1 MMTRVP
7 SLNVRTAALLLAL
20 STAPLLQGCFP
31 LVAAG
36 AGTAALVAAD
46 RRQPEIVLGDQRIE
60 ATASTRMGNEISAAH
75 VNVTSF
81 NYVVLLTGEAPSEQL
96 KAEAERIAAA
106 IPQVKSV
113 VNEIQV
119 AAPSAFAARSND
131 TYLTGKVKA
140 GFLSAD
146 KFAANDVKVVTEAG
160 VVYLMGLVTR
170 KEADDATEAARST
183 GGVRKVVRVFE
194 YIAAAPTRTSSA
206 PASGRTG
213 E

>member
-1 MMTRVP
+1 MIPVSSR
-7 SLNVRTAALLLAL
+7 AALTLILAL
-20 STAPLLQGCFP
+20 SAAPLLQGCVP

-36 AGTAALVAAD
+36 AGAAAMVAVD

-60 ATASTRMGNEISAAH
+60 TTATSRIDDRLRDQGH

-81 NYVVLLTGEAPSEQL
+81 NHVVLLTGETTSEAL

-106 IPQVKSV
+106 VPQVKSV

-119 AAPSAFAARSND
+119 AGSSSFTSRSND
-131 TYLTGKVKA
+131 TFITGKVKA
-140 GFLSAD
+140 GFVSMD
-146 KFAANDVKVVTEAG
+146 KFSPNDVKVVTEAG

-170 KEADDATEAARST
+170 KEADDATEAARSV

-194 YIAAAPTRTSSA
+194 YVVAAPARQ
-206 PASGRTG
+206 
-213 E
+213 

>member
-1 MMTRVP
+1 MLRITP
-7 SLNVRTAALLLAL
+7 SKARAAALLLAL
-20 STAPLLQGCFP
+20 CAAPLLQGCFP
-31 LVAAG
+31 LIAAG
-36 AGTAALVAAD
+36 AGTAAMVAAD

-60 ATASTRMGNEISAAH
+60 STAGQRIGDLIKDQGH
-75 VNVTSF
+75 VNITSF
-81 NYVVLLTGEAPSEQL
+81 NYVVLLTGETPTEQM

-113 VNEIQV
+113 VNEIQI

-140 GFLSAD
+140 GFLSVD
-146 KFAANDVKVVTEAG
+146 RFSPNDVKVVTEAG

-183 GGVRKVVRVFE
+183 GGVRKVIRVFE
-194 YIAAAPTRTSSA
+194 YIAAAPAR
-206 PASGRTG
+206 PQ
-213 E
+213 